1 MGRCKSEREGE
12 SETWHAV
19 CSAIVSAR
27 ELDRIQGA
35 LGCNADPPPK
45 GASIEDQGVEID
57 GGSELLRSMAARGV
71 RAVAHLDPR
80 RSVELSSSRVTW
92 SAERPEKRLSVTTW
106 VRVTGRVS

>member
-1 MGRCKSEREGE
+1 MLCAVRSCQHE
-12 SETWHAV
+12 SSIGSKVHSDAT
-19 CSAIVSAR
+19 
-27 ELDRIQGA
+27 
-35 LGCNADPPPK
+35 PTPPK